1 MDKYL
6 GLIFCHLEPD
16 LKSSEVSTEI
26 SINFSGSWACHLSWE
41 DNEQENKLYALNIF
55 KVW

>member
-1 MDKYL
+1 MHKYL
-6 GLIFCHLEPD
+6 VLILCHLEPD

-41 DNEQENKLYALNIF
+41 DNENENKLYALDIF
-55 KVW
+55 